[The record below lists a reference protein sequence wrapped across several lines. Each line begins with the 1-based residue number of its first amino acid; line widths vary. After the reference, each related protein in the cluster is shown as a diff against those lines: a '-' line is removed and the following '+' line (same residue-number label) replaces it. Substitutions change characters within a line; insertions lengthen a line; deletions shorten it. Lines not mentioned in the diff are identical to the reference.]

1 MHIFLDT
8 NLLFTDP
15 FFRGNYNRQLITLIE
30 KRNEQN
36 EHREEAE
43 CQIDLKFEEEE
54 IKLYMSRVVFEETKN
69 HYTTYI
75 NQTFKQISEVDKTIS
90 KYMDIE
96 FFVTPDKKKEDT
108 INYFDTY
115 YQKLIDANILIIL
128 EHPQNVVDELVNRAV
143 KKLQPFF
150 NDKNEFRD
158 AIIWLTYARFAEEQD
173 LKNCYFLSNNIS
185 DFCQNTRKKGG
196 DNRQAVDMPLQL
208 HPNLMRD
215 SQKFTLYR
223 NVQGFFIGDETFK
236 EFNDENRAVQ
246 QRAEQIEKMAK
257 ITDCI
262 DEDFILNGLN
272 TERENYDLI
281 DDVLSNYISTRLD
294 VDQVYDDVNYGGYL
308 KPTFS
313 WNELQKVEIIDKEVF
328 DNEVVVSANIIQDYT
343 VEIILFNPI
352 DDNTEESF
360 GEEECTFEI
369 PITFTV
375 NENLEIKQIEA
386 ENPFLLK

>member
-115 YQKLIDANILIIL
+115 YQKLIDANILVIL

-196 DNRQAVDMPLQL
+196 
-208 HPNLMRD
+208 
-215 SQKFTLYR
+215 
-223 NVQGFFIGDETFK
+223 
-236 EFNDENRAVQ
+236 
-246 QRAEQIEKMAK
+246 
-257 ITDCI
+257 
-262 DEDFILNGLN
+262 
-272 TERENYDLI
+272 
-281 DDVLSNYISTRLD
+281 
-294 VDQVYDDVNYGGYL
+294 
-308 KPTFS
+308 
-313 WNELQKVEIIDKEVF
+313 IIDR
-328 DNEVVVSANIIQDYT
+328 
-343 VEIILFNPI
+343 L
-352 DDNTEESF
+352 
-360 GEEECTFEI
+360 
-369 PITFTV
+369 
-375 NENLEIKQIEA
+375 
-386 ENPFLLK
+386 